1 LALGKVLPLNAAN
14 NARRPTTVL
23 TRILAHLPLISLLA
37 VLWLSCF
44 SGLSRSALVDLVDEG
59 FYSTISRQML
69 ETGDWVTPRVGAE
82 VFLGKP
88 PLFYWAQALFIRLL
102 GPGVLAARL
111 PSALA
116 VAATS
121 LILWFWMRKRGHELA
136 GWLAAIFYALCPL
149 AMGMAHIAMTDALLT
164 LWLTLAIVGSI
175 EGYRGKRAGY
185 LLMALGAGLATLTK
199 GPIGFLLPSATFVL
213 WLTWKRDLRELH
225 KPIWL
230 LAAGLFLALV
240 LPWHLAVWRANGDFF
255 LREYFWQHHVQR
267 LVGRAFGLE
276 RPIWFYIPVLIC
288 ASFPFIAFVPRA
300 WWKEITKAWHRNDDS
315 GYTAMWALWAP
326 LVLLFFSFSASKLPN
341 YILPGLPALAVLVGL
356 HVAELLRERRGLGR
370 LEGFIIGFLG
380 MLIGLVLVSC
390 GVLGLRWR
398 GAPSPVP
405 YYAKLLSGTI
415 GWQSGP
421 MNDAQVWYRLSPF
434 MVLAP
439 HTLFFGL
446 LLLASTVLIL
456 LWRRNMVRVV
466 STAAALCLCLAVTF
480 AHLAMPAWS
489 RFDIEPLWQLAER
502 AGPSLQAGE
511 PVILYGFHPRRTS
524 VRFLL
529 GHPDLIT
536 ETTDAPM
543 LQQVVGKYPRG
554 RILTIVGNPLPGFA
568 GSVQVDSTAG
578 RWVLWR
584 FEH

>member
-1 LALGKVLPLNAAN
+1 M
-14 NARRPTTVL
+14 L
-23 TRILAHLPLISLLA
+23 TRILARLPLISLLA

-44 SGLSRSALVDLVDEG
+44 SGLAKSALVDLVDEG
-59 FYSTISRQML
+59 FYATLSRQML
-69 ETGDWVTPRVGAE
+69 ETGDWITPRAGPQVYLE
-82 VFLGKP
+82 KP

-149 AMGMAHIAMTDALLT
+149 AMGMAHIGMTDALLT
-164 LWLTLAIVGSI
+164 LWLTLAIIGSI
-175 EGYRGKRAGY
+175 EGYSGKRAGY
-185 LLMALGAGLATLTK
+185 LLMALGAGMATLTK
-199 GPIGFLLPSATFVL
+199 GPIGFLLPGATFVL
-213 WLTWKRDLRELH
+213 WLTWKRDLKELR

-230 LAAGLFLALV
+230 LAAVLFTALV
-240 LPWHLAVWRANGDFF
+240 LPWHLAAWRANGDYF
-255 LREYFWQHHVQR
+255 LREYFWQNHVQR
-267 LVGRAFGLE
+267 LIGRAFGHE
-276 RPIWFYIPVLIC
+276 RPIWFYVPVLVC

-300 WWKEITKAWHRNDDS
+300 WWKEITKAWHKNDDS
-315 GYTAMWALWAP
+315 NYTAMWALWAP
-326 LVLLFFSFSASKLPN
+326 LVLLFFSLSASKLPN
-341 YILPGLPALAVLVGL
+341 YILPVLPALAVLVGL
-356 HVAELLRERRGLGR
+356 HVAELLRERRALGR
-370 LEGFIIGFLG
+370 LEGFVIGLG
-380 MLIGLVLVSC
+380 MLISLVLVSC

-398 GAPSPVP
+398 GAPSPIP
-405 YYAKLLSGTI
+405 YSAKLLSGTI

-434 MVLAP
+434 TVLAP

-466 STAAALCLCLAVTF
+466 STAATLCLCLAVTF
-480 AHLAMPAWS
+480 AHVAMPAWS

-511 PVILYGFHPRRTS
+511 PLILYGFHPRRTS

-536 ETTDAPM
+536 ETTDAPV

-554 RILTIVGNPLPGFA
+554 RILTIDGSPLPGFA
-568 GSVQVDSTAG
+568 ASVQVERTAG